1 MTSESLITTGPLPAV
16 RLTRNLPD
24 PPEVVWR
31 SLTDREE
38 LRGWFPC
45 DVMVEGGD
53 WKEGASITFQFPAE
67 ASDMKL
73 AGEVLEV
80 DPPRRLAYMWGEEK
94 LVFELTPRAGGTH
107 LVLTDELP
115 AGFAARNAAGW
126 EVCLDRLE
134 GKAPAKD
141 AWRGHFASYKE
152 QFEPVLGEQEGPPV
166 EYKGP

>member
-1 MTSESLITTGPLPAV
+1 MTSESLITTGTRPAV

-31 SLTDREE
+31 SITDREE
-38 LRGWFPC
+38 LRAWFPC
-45 DVMVEGGD
+45 DVAVEGGE
-53 WKEGASITFQFPAE
+53 WKQGAAIAFQFPAE
-67 ASDMKL
+67 ASNMTMS
-73 AGEVLEV
+73 GEVLEV

-107 LVLTDELP
+107 LVLSDELP

-134 GKAPAKD
+134 GKAPEQD
-141 AWRGHFASYKE
+141 AWRGHFASYK
-152 QFEPVLGEQEGPPV
+152 QKFEPVLGEQEGPPP
-166 EYKGP
+166 EYKGN